1 MDEAFI
7 IMTTHSLHTKA
18 NTSKERRVVK
28 GFSNSKMAQSL
39 REPSRMMNL
48 TVKHKSLILMEQSTK
63 GISFSARSPGRAY
76 TSRCLRS
83 TMANGRTI
91 VKMEEAFIKT
101 YRPERF
107 TRANLNEISLMVR
120 ASSLDGITP
129 MKVNILK
136 ARKMERGRKSMI
148 GLVSKTNNAWADI
161 SLQESSNKI
170 NLKAKGSLDRDNQT
184 ISTLEAFL
192 KVYQSVF
199 LNLFSVSQL
208 IPDIC

>member
-1 MDEAFI
+1 
-7 IMTTHSLHTKA
+7 
-18 NTSKERRVVK
+18 
-28 GFSNSKMAQSL
+28 
-39 REPSRMMNL
+39 
-48 TVKHKSLILMEQSTK
+48 
-63 GISFSARSPGRAY
+63 
-76 TSRCLRS
+76 
-83 TMANGRTI
+83 
-91 VKMEEAFIKT
+91 
-101 YRPERF
+101 
-107 TRANLNEISLMVR
+107 
-120 ASSLDGITP
+120 
-129 MKVNILK
+129 
-136 ARKMERGRKSMI
+136 MI